1 MNGAGPENDVFNEP
15 RYCTDKLEAAQCG
28 GQLASFCC
36 ANPDMCG
43 VDGLGDRENV
53 ECEDLLVVDEQPVE
67 RSEWCDS
74 TGLCCEY
81 DSVIDVESESGGGG
95 GPGL

>member
-1 MNGAGPENDVFNEP
+1 
-15 RYCTDKLEAAQCG
+15 
-28 GQLASFCC
+28 
-36 ANPDMCG
+36 MCG
-43 VDGLGDRENV
+43 EDGLGDRENV

-74 TGLCCEY
+74 TGLCCED
-81 DSVIDVESESGGGG
+81 DSVIEVESESGGGG